1 MSRFYLTMAVLLLL
15 LLAVGGWTV
24 VGVRWMLTG
33 SWRLPREAARAD
45 VPRRAPAIH
54 PAL

>member
-1 MSRFYLTMAVLLLL
+1 MTRFCLTGAVLLLL

-24 VGVRWMLTG
+24 AGSRWMLTG
-33 SWRLPREAARAD
+33 SWRRPREAARAGA
-45 VPRRAPAIH
+45 PRRARAIH